1 MFKFLDQ
8 YKNLHK
14 AVIYIIIAE
23 FFVQLIDYS
32 YLTIL
37 LVYMNKSGYTDY
49 KAADFYGYRFLSVLL
64 LSFWLGFYINGRKL
78 KPLFYISSICT
89 PILSIGMIYAVQY
102 HLDFL
107 IYILM
112 FLLGISVL

>member
-37 LVYMNKSGYTDY
+37 MVFMNKSGYTDY
-49 KAADFYGYRFLSVLL
+49 QAADFYGYRFLSVLL
-64 LSFWLGFYINGRKL
+64 LSFSLGFYINGRKL

-89 PILSIGMIYAVQY
+89 PILSFMLIFAVEYHFDWAVYA
-102 HLDFL
+102 
-107 IYILM
+107 IM
-112 FLLGISVL
+112 FSL